1 MRNVGLLKHINQRDS
16 GDTEPHTCD
25 KAWIMANL
33 KLVYLWFLQ
42 IMFRILDFFLSYLFP
57 NHQKFS
63 ALPTL
68 SIRFIFTILLFTST
82 KHKFLHQVR
91 FLFYPPFC
99 VLQGECSSTLFISYL
114 ILEWCATLIENSYDV
129 IVNDSE
135 WKLKLS
141 STIIIMTIWT
151 GLNSLNQK
159 STMMFELCLA
169 GVGNLNCKCQVFPA
183 EYKCYVFKDGG
194 V

>member
-68 SIRFIFTILLFTST
+68 SIRFIFYHPFIHLYKTYIFTPSSFFILST
-82 KHKFLHQVR
+82 TLCIARRVFLD
-91 FLFYPPFC
+91 
-99 VLQGECSSTLFISYL
+99 FISYL
-114 ILEWCATLIENSYDV
+114 ILEWCATLRENSYDV

-159 STMMFELCLA
+159 SMFELCLA